1 MPSRE
6 KTRITILVDNEIQPQ
21 LGLMAEHGFSALV
34 ERPDVRFMFDTGQGP
49 ALVNNAKA
57 LGISLAPL
65 DFLVLSHGHYDHT
78 GGLAAVVEKN
88 PGLRIIAHPDA
99 VQPHLA
105 RLDENAPPKSIGMP
119 SPRDDLESR
128 GAEFDL
134 RTEFQELVS
143 GVWFSGEVP
152 RAIDA
157 QVDKRLVVYEQGKL
171 APDAMRDDVSL
182 LLETPSG
189 PVVLFG
195 CAHAGVENI
204 MAHLCGMRSITTV
217 AAVLGG
223 THLGVFDEA
232 ATESAIR
239 TFEQY
244 QVRCLGTSHC
254 TGVEPNARLRAHFG
268 SRFRSASAGSVFEF

>member
-1 MPSRE
+1 MPPLE

-34 ERPDVRFMFDTGQGP
+34 ERPDVRFLFDTGQGP
-49 ALVNNAKA
+49 ALVNNARA
-57 LGISLAPL
+57 LGVNLTPL

-78 GGLAAVVEKN
+78 GGVATVVEKN
-88 PGLRIIAHPDA
+88 PGLRIVAHPDA
-99 VQPHLA
+99 LQPHLA
-105 RLDENAPPKSIGMP
+105 RLDEDAPPRAIGMP
-119 SPRDDLESR
+119 TQRADLESL
-128 GAEFDL
+128 GALFDL
-134 RTEFQELVS
+134 RTEFHELVS

-152 RAIDA
+152 RVMDT
-157 QVDKRLVVYEQGKL
+157 QVDKRLVVYAQGKL

-189 PVVLFG
+189 PVVLLG

-204 MAHLCGMRSITTV
+204 MAHLCGRRSIATV

-223 THLGVFDEA
+223 THLGVFDAA

-239 TFEQY
+239 TFEKY
-244 QVRCLGTSHC
+244 QVRRLGTSHC
-254 TGVEPNARLRAHFG
+254 TGVEPNARLKAHFG
-268 SRFRSASAGSVFEF
+268 NLFCSGSAGAVFEF